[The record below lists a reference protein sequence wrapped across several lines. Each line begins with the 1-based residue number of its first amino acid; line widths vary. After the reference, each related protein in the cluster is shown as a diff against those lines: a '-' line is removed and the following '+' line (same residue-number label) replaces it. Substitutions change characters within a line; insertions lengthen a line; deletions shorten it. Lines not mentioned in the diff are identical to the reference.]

1 MEGPGQRQQE
11 PIGGGGG
18 CANVDG
24 VGSGLSP
31 WGCSSA
37 AQSGSGAALTEWLTL
52 TEGRGGGTRL

>member
-18 CANVDG
+18 CASVGG

-31 WGCSSA
+31 WGG
-37 AQSGSGAALTEWLTL
+37 QLSGTERVWCRSDRVADTDQG
-52 TEGRGGGTRL
+52 ERGWCL